1 MTKQNNQKK
10 LDKLFDKNNKLFLK
24 LGNTSSEKKKELIRK
39 QISINQ
45 KKEEKLLKMIRFS

>member
-1 MTKQNNQKK
+1 MKKTNQKK
-10 LDKLFDKNNKLFLK
+10 LDELFDKNNKLFLK

-39 QISINQ
+39 QIIINQ